1 MKLDIA
7 FDKSLK
13 KFKLSAAWLS
23 RQSSVSEKIISQF
36 RNGHQRIYT
45 ETLEKLVEALPI
57 EAKLYFF
64 GLLAEDNIEA
74 KLTESLR
81 DKNIDWKLLISNA
94 NAQDMEEILLA
105 MAERWSQMKSKKQ
118 DKKEKKAEMEDLA
131 RSA

>member
-1 MKLDIA
+1 LKLDIA

-64 GLLAEDNIEA
+64 DLLAEDNIEA

-81 DKNIDWKLLISNA
+81 DKNIDWNLLISNA
-94 NAQDMEEILLA
+94 NPQDMEKILLA
-105 MAERWSQMKSKKQ
+105 MADRWSQMKSEKK
-118 DKKEKKAEMEDLA
+118 DKKDKKAETEDLA
-131 RSA
+131 ISA

>member
-64 GLLAEDNIEA
+64 DLLAEDNIEA

-81 DKNIDWKLLISNA
+81 DKNIDWNLLISNA
-94 NAQDMEEILLA
+94 NPQDMEEILLA
-105 MAERWSQMKSKKQ
+105 MAARWSQMKSKKK
-118 DKKEKKAEMEDLA
+118 DKKDKKAETEDLA
-131 RSA
+131 ISA

>member
-64 GLLAEDNIEA
+64 GLLAEENIEA

-81 DKNIDWKLLISNA
+81 DKNIDWNLLISNA
-94 NAQDMEEILLA
+94 NPQDMEKILLA
-105 MAERWSQMKSKKQ
+105 MAERWSQMKSKKK
-118 DKKEKKAEMEDLA
+118 DKKDNKAEREDLA
-131 RSA
+131 ISA

>member
-81 DKNIDWKLLISNA
+81 DKNIDWNLLISNA
-94 NAQDMEEILLA
+94 NPQDMEKILLA
-105 MAERWSQMKSKKQ
+105 MADRWSQMKSNKK
-118 DKKEKKAEMEDLA
+118 DKKDKKTEREDLA

>member
-64 GLLAEDNIEA
+64 DLLAEDNIEA

-81 DKNIDWKLLISNA
+81 DKNIDWNLLISNA
-94 NAQDMEEILLA
+94 NPQDMEKILLA
-105 MAERWSQMKSKKQ
+105 MADRWSQMKSNKK
-118 DKKEKKAEMEDLA
+118 DKKDKKTEREDLA

>member
-64 GLLAEDNIEA
+64 DLLAEDNIEA

-81 DKNIDWKLLISNA
+81 DKNIDWNLLIANA
-94 NAQDMEEILLA
+94 NPQDMEEILLA
-105 MAERWSQMKSKKQ
+105 MADRWSQMKSKKK
-118 DKKEKKAEMEDLA
+118 DKKDKKAETEDLA
-131 RSA
+131 ISA

>member
-81 DKNIDWKLLISNA
+81 DKNIDWNLLISNA
-94 NAQDMEEILLA
+94 NPQDMEKILLA
-105 MAERWSQMKSKKQ
+105 MADRWSQMKSKKK
-118 DKKEKKAEMEDLA
+118 DKKDKKTEREDLA

>member
-64 GLLAEDNIEA
+64 DLLAEDNIEA

-81 DKNIDWKLLISNA
+81 DKNIDWNLLISNA
-94 NAQDMEEILLA
+94 NPQDMEKILLA
-105 MAERWSQMKSKKQ
+105 MADRWSQMKS
-118 DKKEKKAEMEDLA
+118 DKKDKKAETEDLA
-131 RSA
+131 ISA